1 MAGEFKVPSLPQ
13 RKDVEYPTLSY
24 EPPSNSSQPRHSFI
38 IDVIKDGALV
48 DSFPVPSQPYST
60 FGRLPICDYPMDHV
74 SISRY
79 HAALQF
85 TDDQLLPSLV
95 DLGSSHGTFV
105 NKRPIPSH
113 QPQSLRIGDQ
123 IKFGA
128 SSRVW
133 ILGSPDPLDTPT
145 VDSEAQDLKA
155 TKGMGHGDPVKYLKS
170 VLRDLGHEY
179 RPEHPDSD
187 QEEED
192 TSGQVTVRIEL
203 PLADESG
210 NTIYGMARASSLAE
224 AERLACVDALKE
236 LDHHGYPDTQ
246 SKHQP
251 HNDDDDDFYD
261 QTKPTPQSDVETFD
275 TLTQKLLTTNEDIGR
290 AQAELDTLR
299 QPSDVGEETADDE
312 LDAYMSALAQG
323 ERLDAQ
329 KKLARELEAL
339 TAQRSRLDA
348 LLKIVAPDHIDPLP
362 VSTKPAPKPAVVAT
376 PVARKS
382 AKRRVTLSPPR
393 EDPRQTTLPAA
404 KHAKPS
410 IGTDISWQPPANQ
423 SGDGRTSLNDK
434 YGY

>member
-1 MAGEFKVPSLPQ
+1 
-13 RKDVEYPTLSY
+13 
-24 EPPSNSSQPRHSFI
+24 
-38 IDVIKDGALV
+38 
-48 DSFPVPSQPYST
+48 
-60 FGRLPICDYPMDHV
+60 
-74 SISRY
+74 
-79 HAALQF
+79 
-85 TDDQLLPSLV
+85 
-95 DLGSSHGTFV
+95 
-105 NKRPIPSH
+105 
-113 QPQSLRIGDQ
+113 
-123 IKFGA
+123 
-128 SSRVW
+128 
-133 ILGSPDPLDTPT
+133 
-145 VDSEAQDLKA
+145 
-155 TKGMGHGDPVKYLKS
+155 MGHGDPVKYLKS

-312 LDAYMSALAQG
+312 LDAY
-323 ERLDAQ
+323 
-329 KKLARELEAL
+329 
-339 TAQRSRLDA
+339 
-348 LLKIVAPDHIDPLP
+348 
-362 VSTKPAPKPAVVAT
+362 
-376 PVARKS
+376 
-382 AKRRVTLSPPR
+382 
-393 EDPRQTTLPAA
+393 
-404 KHAKPS
+404 
-410 IGTDISWQPPANQ
+410 
-423 SGDGRTSLNDK
+423 
-434 YGY
+434 